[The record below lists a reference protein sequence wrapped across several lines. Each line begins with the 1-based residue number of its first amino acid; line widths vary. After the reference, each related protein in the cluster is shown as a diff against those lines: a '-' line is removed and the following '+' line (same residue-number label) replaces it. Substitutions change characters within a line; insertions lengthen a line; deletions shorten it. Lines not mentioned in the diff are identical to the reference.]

1 MDRYPQDPQ
10 FVVPG
15 STHLSFPI
23 EAPTLGSFQPRKGNT
38 VNPWLL
44 CYPRGWAP
52 LPWLRHLSALEQGL
66 LFISS
71 SQWKGAP
78 QAARELSGGPLP
90 H

>member
-1 MDRYPQDPQ
+1 MDRYSQDPQ

-44 CYPRGWAP
+44 CYPGGWAP
-52 LPWLRHLSALEQGL
+52 LPWL
-66 LFISS
+66 
-71 SQWKGAP
+71 
-78 QAARELSGGPLP
+78 
-90 H
+90 